1 MYIFKKIILKLLTPL
16 IAVLK
21 ISLYYGMP
29 QHLSRPTAIDL
40 LEKRALESSAVYI
53 EKNGNRAVIFK
64 SRSQLWSFA
73 LNQITLNGIH
83 AEFGVSW
90 GKSITYFA
98 SRLPSE
104 QTIFGFDSFYGL
116 KEDFTGTHFTK
127 GAFTT
132 NGKLPK
138 VPKNVVL
145 LKGWFSEVLPDFLI
159 NNLAPFS
166 FIHLDADTYESTKE
180 VLDLIKDRINSG
192 TIIIFDE
199 YIGVPNWYNNEH
211 KAWIELVEIKK
222 FDYEYI
228 AFSSQSTVLRIK

>member
-1 MYIFKKIILKLLTPL
+1 MHLSKKIVLKLLTPF
-16 IAVLK
+16 IAVLR
-21 ISLYYGMP
+21 ISLFYGMP
-29 QHLSRPTAIDL
+29 QKLSRPTTIDF
-40 LEKRALESSAVYI
+40 LEKRALESSAAYI
-53 EKNGNRAVIFK
+53 EKFGSRAVIFQ

-73 LNQITLNGIH
+73 LNQITITGIY

-98 SRLPSE
+98 SRLPLG

-132 NGKLPK
+132 NGTLPK

-145 LKGWFSEVLPDFLI
+145 LKGWFNEVLPDFLVK
-159 NNLAPFS
+159 NLAPFS

-180 VLDLIKDRINSG
+180 VLDLIKDRIIPG

-222 FDYEYI
+222 FQYDYI
-228 AFSSQSTVLRIK
+228 AFSSQSTVLRVK

>member
-1 MYIFKKIILKLLTPL
+1 MLKKIVLKFLTPL
-16 IAVLK
+16 IAVLR
-21 ISLYYGMP
+21 ISLYYAMP
-29 QHLSRPTAIDL
+29 QHLSRPTAIDS

-53 EKNGNRAVIFK
+53 EKHGGRAVIFK

-73 LNQITLNGIH
+73 LDQVAIKGIY

-98 SRLPSE
+98 SRLPSD
-104 QTIFGFDSFYGL
+104 QTIFGFDSFLGL

-132 NGKLPK
+132 NGVLPK

-145 LKGWFSEVLPDFLI
+145 FKGWFNEVLPDFLI
-159 NNLAPFS
+159 QNLAPFS
-166 FIHLDADTYESTKE
+166 FIHFDADTYESTKE
-180 VLDLIKDRINSG
+180 VLDLIKERITSG
-192 TIIIFDE
+192 TIIVFDE

-211 KAWIELVEIKK
+211 KAWIELVDIKK
-222 FDYEYI
+222 LNYEYI